1 MSQEFDFPANR
12 ALPLHIVLRQR
23 ATQMTEGGP
32 LSSEPQKH
40 VYVRVA
46 VLPDELKRR
55 VIETIKILGQQG
67 L

>member
-12 ALPLHIVLRQR
+12 ALPLHIVLKQR
-23 ATQMTEGGP
+23 TTQMTESGP
-32 LSSEPQKH
+32 MSSEPAKH
-40 VYVRVA
+40 VYVRLS

-55 VIETIKILGQQG
+55 VIETIKILEQQG